1 MTIEQQFLH
10 RLLADTKEKFLSSPV
25 FAEQQQLGRQWNYSV
40 CGTPIQVGK
49 GILLGIN
56 WGVSG
61 DHQPQTEMPD
71 GKDIPTYNF
80 IHRSRHFIENYLL
93 LDFDTMNFNYTNL
106 CFFRTPNEI
115 FLRPKDYENSLP
127 LFKQFVE
134 FVKPNWIFSLS
145 NNNSKILS
153 QFGQLTDSTDFFD
166 SEQKHKGV
174 KAKLWGHPYFSVPHP
189 NARVKAKS
197 RNEIWERIGE
207 QTLLLVLS

>member
-1 MTIEQQFLH
+1 MTVEEQFLQQ
-10 RLLADTKEKFLSSPV
+10 LLTDTKEKFIGSPV
-25 FAEQQQLGRQWNYSV
+25 FAEQQQLGRQWNYSA

-80 IHRSRHFIENYLL
+80 IHRSRQFLETYLRM
-93 LDFDTMNFNYTNL
+93 DFDTMNFNYTNL
-106 CFFRTPNEI
+106 CFFRTPKEV
-115 FLRPKDYENSLP
+115 FLRPRDYENSLP

-153 QFGQLTDSTDFFD
+153 QYGQLTSCTDFYD
-166 SEQKHKGV
+166 NEQKHKGV
-174 KAKLWGHPYFSVPHP
+174 KANLWGHPYFSVPHP
-189 NARVKAKS
+189 NARVKTKS

-207 QTLLLVLS
+207 QTLLLT